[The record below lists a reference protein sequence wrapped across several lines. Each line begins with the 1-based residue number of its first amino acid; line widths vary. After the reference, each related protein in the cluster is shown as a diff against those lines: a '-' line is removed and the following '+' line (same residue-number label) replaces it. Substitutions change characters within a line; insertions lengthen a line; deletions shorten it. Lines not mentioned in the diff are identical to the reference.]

1 MHMSER
7 NFILVALSAL
17 LIAALTGFVLTREGA
32 GPVLSAGKAQSAPA
46 KLVDRSPLETAHS
59 LSNIASTAAEQQLA
73 TDAVRIA
80 DHEVDMA
87 FVTALQ
93 LAQQRP
99 ATQSSEIKDINA
111 HITLLQSRL
120 QQVQDQVIQLTKL
133 AANPGKS
140 DAHAIQQQLE
150 IAQARVELLK
160 DALDDAQQDLV
171 RAGGDPQAQIKQEL
185 EAHEAL
191 EHASATSTA
200 AKPILF
206 NVEGNLVG
214 QFRTWQRLRG
224 NQTRLL
230 QARQQAESYA
240 GTLARKHEALEK
252 GVSDTFS
259 DEDTS
264 VQESEAAP
272 TSPTNQTEHAAKM
285 AKLNS
290 LSQNTKAL
298 ATYDKRIQAEQ
309 QLAGLYGQWA
319 DILAGQRRVAMHAI
333 LRSLLWILLALIFL
347 VVAEG
352 LIERYYMRLGR
363 DRRRVGTMRLVLRF
377 ISQLIGVLIILLVLF
392 GPPSQL
398 STVLA
403 LAAAGLTV
411 ALKDFI
417 VAFFGWFVL
426 MGRHGIRAGD
436 WVEINGIGGEV
447 VEVGLLRTILLET
460 GNWNDAGHPTGRKVS
475 CVNSFAVEGH
485 YFNFT
490 TAGQWLW
497 DELDILIPSGE
508 DPYYLTNAVLK
519 LVSEQTQ
526 ADATAAEQEWRRAA
540 PHSAI
545 QTFSA
550 APAINVRPTN
560 LGVNLVVRYVVN
572 AHKRYEVRTRL
583 YQAIVGLLHSQKPA
597 RAGEEPVPADSLPQ
611 IRD

>member
-80 DHEVDMA
+80 DHEVDLA

-140 DAHAIQQQLE
+140 DAHAIQQHLE
-150 IAQARVELLK
+150 
-160 DALDDAQQDLV
+160 

-264 VQESEAAP
+264 TQECEAAP
-272 TSPTNQTEHAAKM
+272 TSATNQTEHAAKM

-319 DILAGQRRVAMHAI
+319 DILASQRRVAMHAI

-411 ALKDFI
+411 A
-417 VAFFGWFVL
+417 
-426 MGRHGIRAGD
+426 
-436 WVEINGIGGEV
+436 
-447 VEVGLLRTILLET
+447 
-460 GNWNDAGHPTGRKVS
+460 
-475 CVNSFAVEGH
+475 
-485 YFNFT
+485 
-490 TAGQWLW
+490 Q
-497 DELDILIPSGE
+497 
-508 DPYYLTNAVLK
+508 
-519 LVSEQTQ
+519 
-526 ADATAAEQEWRRAA
+526 
-540 PHSAI
+540 
-545 QTFSA
+545 
-550 APAINVRPTN
+550 
-560 LGVNLVVRYVVN
+560 
-572 AHKRYEVRTRL
+572 RL
-583 YQAIVGLLHSQKPA
+583 HC
-597 RAGEEPVPADSLPQ
+597 
-611 IRD
+611 

>member
-133 AANPGKS
+133 AANPGKA

-264 VQESEAAP
+264 TQESEAAP
-272 TSPTNQTEHAAKM
+272 TSATNQTEHAAKM

-447 VEVGLLRTILLET
+447 VEVGLLRT
-460 GNWNDAGHPTGRKVS
+460 
-475 CVNSFAVEGH
+475 
-485 YFNFT
+485 
-490 TAGQWLW
+490 
-497 DELDILIPSGE
+497 
-508 DPYYLTNAVLK
+508 
-519 LVSEQTQ
+519 
-526 ADATAAEQEWRRAA
+526 
-540 PHSAI
+540 
-545 QTFSA
+545 
-550 APAINVRPTN
+550 
-560 LGVNLVVRYVVN
+560 
-572 AHKRYEVRTRL
+572 
-583 YQAIVGLLHSQKPA
+583 
-597 RAGEEPVPADSLPQ
+597 
-611 IRD
+611 